1 LALDLAQTLRKRRV
15 SDWLGCFGHLAIAVV
30 MIVQAPTLTLF
41 LMPAIIHMVFA
52 GGSFLIRDR
61 PKRLEQNLMGRVVS
75 YAGGFGVFAFVQFAS
90 FVRPDWLTVTSNPIL
105 GLTGIAFGIAGVL
118 LEIWAVWHLKFA
130 FATEP
135 AARRLV
141 TTGPYRFARH
151 PIYTGGCLAYLGL
164 FLTRPTVAIAV
175 VLLGWAFCVRM
186 RMQYEEAILESAFP
200 SYADYRRRVGAIGT
214 WPSPGRDS
222 IQNNRAAA

>member
-1 LALDLAQTLRKRRV
+1 LSLPLSQTLSTRRL
-15 SDWLGCFGHLAIAVV
+15 SDWLGCVGHLAIGAV

-61 PKRLEQNLMGRVVS
+61 PQRLEQNLMGRAVS

-90 FVRPDWLTVTSNPIL
+90 FVRPEWLTVTSNPYL
-105 GLTGIAFGIAGVL
+105 GLTGIALGVCGVSI
-118 LEIWAVWHLKFA
+118 EIWAIWHLKFA

-151 PIYTGGCLAYLGL
+151 PIYSGGCFAYAGL

-175 VLLGWAFCVRM
+175 VLLGWALCVRM
-186 RMQYEEAILESAFP
+186 RMKYEEAILESAFP
-200 SYADYRRRVGAIGT
+200 SYADYRRRVGAIGP
-214 WPSPGRDS
+214 WPMLG
-222 IQNNRAAA
+222 RAAVQRAV

>member
-1 LALDLAQTLRKRRV
+1 LAPQLAQTLSQRRV
-15 SDWLGCFGHLAIAVV
+15 SDWLGCLGHLAIAAV

-61 PKRLEQNLMGRVVS
+61 PQRLEQNLMGRVVS

-90 FVRPDWLTVTSNPIL
+90 FVKPEWLTVTSNPYL
-105 GLTGIAFGIAGVL
+105 GLTGIALGVL
-118 LEIWAVWHLKFA
+118 GVSLEIWAIWHLKFA

-151 PIYTGGCLAYLGL
+151 PIYSGGCLAYAGL

-200 SYADYRRRVGAIGT
+200 SYADYRRRVGAIGP
-214 WPSPGRDS
+214 WPSWGRNS
-222 IQNNRAAA
+222 IEDDRAAA